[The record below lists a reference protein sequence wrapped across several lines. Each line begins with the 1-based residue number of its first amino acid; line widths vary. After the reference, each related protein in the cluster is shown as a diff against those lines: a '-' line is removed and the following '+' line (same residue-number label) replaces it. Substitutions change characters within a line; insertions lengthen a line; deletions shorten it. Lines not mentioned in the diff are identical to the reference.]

1 VIRAVDVR
9 CTGNKGRCRGLLG
22 TLFWPE
28 GPSEGP
34 PKLKRSAI
42 DNTPLTRDLA
52 GTVMFGCP
60 YHNGNRDQRE
70 VNLRGLF
77 AEALAEAL
85 ATGKT
90 VTIPWHP

>member
-9 CTGNKGRCRGLLG
+9 CTGNKGGCRGLLG

-28 GPSEGP
+28 DPSEGP
-34 PKLKRSAI
+34 PKLKQSSILNYSLR
-42 DNTPLTRDLA
+42 RDLA
-52 GTVMFGCP
+52 GSVPFGCP

-70 VNLRGLF
+70 VQLSPLL
-77 AEALAEAL
+77 AEAVAQAL